1 MRLEK
6 TNYGGITV
14 GDYGQETFFQFFI
27 RYCAPTMASL
37 KCANM
42 MSCPNT
48 ETCRMDLREIQ
59 EELKD
64 KGIRVRVM
72 YENDRRML
80 VLVYR
85 PALLEKRMRS
95 GEIRAFLKEYGY
107 EELDVED
114 ALDRLQARILSGAGS
129 FPHEIG
135 VFLGCPLEDI
145 RGFIENNGKNGLCCG
160 EWKVYHE
167 PEKALKIFANL
178 KKCRDIYLSLFSNGT
193 RTLMQLT
200 VAA

>member
-1 MRLEK
+1 MM
-6 TNYGGITV
+6 
-14 GDYGQETFFQFFI
+14 GDYGQETFYEFFI
-27 RYCAPTMASL
+27 RYCAPTLASL

-48 ETCRMDLREIQ
+48 QECRDDLKAIEA
-59 EELKD
+59 ELSD
-64 KGIRVRVM
+64 KGIRVRVIF
-72 YENDRRML
+72 ENDKRLL

-85 PALLEKRMRS
+85 PSLLAKRMQT
-95 GEIRAFLKEYGY
+95 EDICAFLKEYGY
-107 EELDVED
+107 EELDVEM
-114 ALDRLQARILSGAGS
+114 ALDRLQARVVSGAGN

-135 VFLGCPLEDI
+135 VFLGYPLEDI
-145 RGFIENNGKNGLCCG
+145 RGFIENHGKNGLCCG

-167 PEKALKIFANL
+167 PEKAQKIFANL

>member
-1 MRLEK
+1 M
-6 TNYGGITV
+6 
-14 GDYGQETFFQFFI
+14 GDYRNESFHQFFI

-48 ETCRMDLREIQ
+48 EECRA
-59 EELKD
+59 ELESID
-64 KGIRVRVM
+64 SELESKGIKVRIM
-72 YENDRRML
+72 FENEKRML

-85 PALLEKRMRS
+85 PSLLAKRMKED
-95 GEIRAFLKEYGY
+95 EIREFLGEYGY
-107 EELDVED
+107 EDFSVEE
-114 ALDRLQARILSGAGS
+114 ALNRLEGRIASDKS
-129 FPHEIG
+129 QFPHEIG
-135 VFLGCPLEDI
+135 VFLGYPLEDI
-145 RGFIENNGKNGLCCG
+145 KGFILNDGKNGLCCG

-167 PEKALKIFANL
+167 PEQARKVFANL
-178 KKCRDIYLSLFSNGT
+178 KKCRDIYLSLFTAGT